1 MLYTVGNNEDY
12 VFSEASVFLGRQHER
27 LENIERSLMLRIEDI
42 LPQTVSVDKDLMT
55 AAELVQICQSL
66 HRMNVGFARHLEAT
80 TSAKERSEAS
90 GNTDATSTIRTSLHT
105 DHANTTRFS
114 TNGLPVLERVVEAG
128 YETDATNTPG
138 SALVRDQGTPASICV
153 DRRGLR

>member
-1 MLYTVGNNEDY
+1 MDY
-12 VFSEASVFLGRQHER
+12 VFSEASVFLRRQHER

-80 TSAKERSEAS
+80 TTCSAKERSEAS
-90 GNTDATSTIRTSLHT
+90 GDTDATSTIRTSLHT